1 MFSRIQGSPVKLSL
15 WPTVVVYFALA
26 LLLIQHTTIFQAVI
40 SGSLVYAVYDFTN
53 LAVFKDYSL
62 AFALLDTTWG
72 GILSGITF
80 YLVNKILKGV

>member
-26 LLLIQHTTIFQAVI
+26 LLLQAVI